1 VESIRAKVGDIGST
15 DQADSALRRAQRG
28 FMKVKEEVCKMNN
41 AFNGFHAKDANEFL
55 YPRNSDRKSRK
66 EISNKVKMLSDII
79 FLNNFKINGKL
90 KSVGGWLVHERCEPQ
105 DWLAR
110 GVAICDKTNQT
121 VGLLGALSGYFL
133 GKQKVTRSAAGK

>member
-1 VESIRAKVGDIGST
+1 VESIRAKVGDIGNT
-15 DQADSALRRAQRG
+15 NQADSALRRAQRKQAQGG

-90 KSVGGWLVHERCEPQ
+90 KSVGGWLVHERCEP
-105 DWLAR
+105 
-110 GVAICDKTNQT
+110 
-121 VGLLGALSGYFL
+121 
-133 GKQKVTRSAAGK
+133 